1 MASWIGAAILFFLFL
16 CEAQADGWR
25 GVFAYIDWTSD
36 YRFYGMSSSN
46 REPIEQGGL
55 HWLLPNN
62 FYVGVFASGVRF
74 QDFRNTSYETDFYGG
89 RHFYFDSNDL
99 NLELLYSVFPNQAGH
114 ASYKPPDYV
123 FPTYNFTEGSAEFS
137 HKIGALTLSGKAMF
151 SPAYGSHTGIMSG
164 ADGAVSY
171 TIRDWLSADA
181 RVGRQW
187 IERGVDRTHW
197 EAGVTATWRVE
208 RHSLALDLREFGTD
222 LGRARCFGKNW
233 CGPALVVKA
242 TYGVAL

>member
-1 MASWIGAAILFFLFL
+1 MASRIGAAILLFLFL
-16 CEAQADGWR
+16 GEAQADGWR
-25 GVFAYIDWTSD
+25 GVFAYVDWTSD

-123 FPTYNFTEGSAEFS
+123 FPTFGDREMGLHAPV
-137 HKIGALTLSGKAMF
+137 GKLA
-151 SPAYGSHTGIMSG
+151 GIN
-164 ADGAVSY
+164 A
-171 TIRDWLSADA
+171 IL
-181 RVGRQW
+181 
-187 IERGVDRTHW
+187 III
-197 EAGVTATWRVE
+197 
-208 RHSLALDLREFGTD
+208 LAPMV
-222 LGRARCFGKNW
+222 GRARAIRRAGSSSTRPPPK
-233 CGPALVVKA
+233 
-242 TYGVAL
+242 

>member
-1 MASWIGAAILFFLFL
+1 MASRIGAAILLFLFL
-16 CEAQADGWR
+16 GEAQADGWR
-25 GVFAYIDWTSD
+25 GVFAYVDWTSD

-208 RHSLALDLREFGTD
+208 RYSLALDLREFGTD
-222 LGRARCFGKNW
+222 LGRARCFGRNW